1 MSCDICNLKKVKLP
15 ICAINGDTINPIV
28 MTIKDDEGN
37 EINITNSNFEISVL
51 NENQVEV
58 SRFDMSNGLTI
69 LANKLVWNFGNTV
82 SIPSGKH
89 LYFVKKIDGLV
100 EETLFYGDILI
111 SKQKV

>member
-1 MSCDICNLKKVKLP
+1 MKQW
-15 ICAINGDTINPIV
+15 
-28 MTIKDDEGN
+28 
-37 EINITNSNFEISVL
+37 EILEISL
-51 NENQVEV
+51 ILIFNQTTTVEV

-69 LANKLVWNFGNTV
+69 LTNKLVWNFGNTV

-89 LYFVKKIDGLV
+89 LYFIKKIDGLV